1 MKYLILALLLFL
13 FNTAILSQ
21 EERKFITG
29 EIKLDS
35 FPIHNVHILNR
46 TTNTG
51 TVSND
56 LGMFMLPVKLGD
68 RLSISHLNL
77 KNRTISITKKNIDA
91 LAISI
96 ALTNQA
102 TLLRAFT
109 LKKTRG
115 IFEQDKDILI
125 YTGPKV
131 NAQTLKLPYANT
143 KISTDDAVFK
153 IQSGAV
159 ISLSNLVSVLNG
171 SKKRAKALRKRSFE
185 DTQLVKIR
193 NFFTD
198 DFFITD
204 LHIQEKHINSFLNF
218 CVKKNIIRFFN
229 KKDNLRLTKTL
240 LRESNLFPQ
249 EDSSLIEVA
258 FKKK

>member
-13 FNTAILSQ
+13 FNAPILSQ

-35 FPIHNVHILNR
+35 FPIHNVHILNI
-46 TTNTG
+46 TTNSG
-51 TVSND
+51 TISD
-56 LGMFMLPVKLGD
+56 HLGMFRLQVKLGD

-77 KNRTISITKKNIDA
+77 KNATITITKKNINTSE
-91 LAISI
+91 IGVT
-96 ALTNQA
+96 LTEQVI
-102 TLLRAFT
+102 LLKAFT
-109 LKKTRG
+109 LEESMG
-115 IFEQDKDILI
+115 IFEQNKDILT
-125 YTGPKV
+125 YNGPPV
-131 NAQTLKLPYANT
+131 NAQTLKLPDANI
-143 KISTDDAVFK
+143 KIRRDNAVFK

-159 ISLSNLVSVLNG
+159 MSLNNLVSVLNG
-171 SKKRAKALRKRSFE
+171 SKKRAKALRKQSFE
-185 DTQLVKIR
+185 DIQLEKIR
-193 NFFTD
+193 KFFTD

-204 LHIQEKHINSFLNF
+204 LHIPEKHINSFLNF

-229 KKDNLRLTKTL
+229 KKENLRLTKIL

-249 EDSSLIEVA
+249 EDSSLIKVA